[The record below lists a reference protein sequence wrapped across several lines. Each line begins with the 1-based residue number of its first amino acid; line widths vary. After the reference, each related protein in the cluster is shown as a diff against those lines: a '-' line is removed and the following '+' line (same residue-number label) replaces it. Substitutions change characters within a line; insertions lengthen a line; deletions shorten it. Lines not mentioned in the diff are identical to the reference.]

1 MSETAIRGRGHPDP
15 TADTA
20 IANLMWEQ
28 RHERRRFRP
37 LVYVCSPYA
46 GDVSENVRRAR
57 NYCRFAVGKGY
68 IPLAPH
74 LLYPQFMDDADALQ
88 RRLALAF
95 ALVLLC
101 KCEEL
106 WVFGDIVSGG
116 MAEEIEKA
124 KRRGVPI
131 RYFNSNCKEVS
142 SNGNQTEQ
150 ALACPEQ
157 L

>member
-1 MSETAIRGRGHPDP
+1 MIEQKDRGHPDP
-15 TADTA
+15 TADRA
-20 IANLMWEQ
+20 IANVMWER

-46 GDVSENVRRAR
+46 GDISENVRRAR

-74 LLYPQFMDDADALQ
+74 LHYPQFMDDADALQ
-88 RRLALAF
+88 RRLALTF
-95 ALVLLC
+95 ALALLC

-106 WVFGDIVSGG
+106 WVFGDVVSCG

-131 RYFNSNCKEVS
+131 RYFNSNCKEVLS
-142 SNGNQTEQ
+142 HGKQTEQ
-150 ALACPEQ
+150 ASARPKQ